1 MTANLREE
9 LESMLGMAEA
19 DHILSNYPASF
30 VQEKVMAVRQRRAR
44 SPRGLLLKMLKED
57 YQVKPE
63 GEPDNQGWQLH
74 CYYCKAPIDDLVKA
88 QEGGTP
94 KKVKSV
100 TVIYPRCSAC
110 GKTEPWAI

>member
-1 MTANLREE
+1 
-9 LESMLGMAEA
+9 
-19 DHILSNYPASF
+19 
-30 VQEKVMAVRQRRAR
+30 
-44 SPRGLLLKMLKED
+44 MLKED